1 MDFLTSPQI
10 GGHQAPTPMEL
21 QGETKRGEGD
31 FVGMGRFAAVGLPS
45 SPVRAK
51 FL

>member
-1 MDFLTSPQI
+1 
-10 GGHQAPTPMEL
+10 MEL

-31 FVGMGRFAAVGLPS
+31 FVGMDRFAGGGLPS
-45 SPVRAK
+45 PPVHAK